1 MIESLH
7 KYTEFVQ
14 HLWNIEKNRYDL
26 PDTFPIL
33 NGFTDTDYRK
43 FFEFIGNNRSLR
55 GHGKTLI
62 KRHDNN
68 NNKNESFHYFSQRAI
83 YNWN

>member
-14 HLWNIEKNRYDL
+14 HLWNIERKTRCDL
-26 PDTFPIL
+26 SDIFPIL
-33 NGFTDTDYRK
+33 NGLTDIDYRK

-62 KRHDNN
+62 KRHN
-68 NNKNESFHYFSQRAI
+68 NNKKYASFHYFSQRAI